1 VRDLGPDTLNV
12 LHNFVI
18 PKSQHCNALGLQ
30 PSCSAL
36 IRNLLPLKI
45 VLTAIDLDGK
55 PEPGAVK
62 VNDVITDWMLTTKAE
77 A

>member
-1 VRDLGPDTLNV
+1 
-12 LHNFVI
+12 
-18 PKSQHCNALGLQ
+18 
-30 PSCSAL
+30 
-36 IRNLLPLKI
+36 LLPLEI
-45 VLTAIDLDGK
+45 VLTAIDLDGQ